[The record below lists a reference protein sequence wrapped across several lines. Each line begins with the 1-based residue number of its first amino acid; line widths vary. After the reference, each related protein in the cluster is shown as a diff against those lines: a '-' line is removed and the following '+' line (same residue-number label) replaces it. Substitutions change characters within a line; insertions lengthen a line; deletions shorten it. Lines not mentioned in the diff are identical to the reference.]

1 MRAEISAGDQ
11 GWGNTGCSTVH
22 IALLDAE
29 CSQVLATQSLSAV
42 VHEVKQFQINLQAG
56 PAGTLLIGDV
66 LAEPQNRLALLI
78 VSAGYS
84 HCGQR
89 YSCVG
94 HSGSI
99 AVIFD
104 DSDGV

>member
-1 MRAEISAGDQ
+1 MRAQISAGDQ

-29 CSQVLATQSLSAV
+29 CSQVLATQKLSAV

-56 PAGTLLIGDV
+56 AAGTLLIGDV

-78 VSAGYS
+78 VSASYGGYA
-84 HCGQR
+84 
-89 YSCVG
+89 CVG
-94 HSGSI
+94 HNGSI

-104 DSDGV
+104 DSDGVQ